1 MADVEPIAYT
11 TAVYIGGDA
20 LLRPLDGTTILP
32 GDRAEVDAS
41 LVDVDGSPWASRI
54 PRGQADRLELL
65 AHNHRAVIVGE
76 PVKADPLARDEPAGA
91 VDAKE

>member
-1 MADVEPIAYT
+1 MAEVEPVELV

-20 LLRPLDGTTILP
+20 LLRPSDGLTILP
-32 GDRAEVDAS
+32 GDRLDVDAS

-65 AHNHRAVIVGE
+65 AHNHRAAIFGE
-76 PVKADPLARDEPAGA
+76 PVKADPLARDLEPVVAE
-91 VDAKE
+91 AKE